1 MNIQV
6 IGMATVHTKLFKS
19 NQSQAVRLPKAV
31 SFPDSIKEVDV
42 ISIGNKRLIIPSG
55 GSWDSWF
62 DGIDVSGD
70 FMVSRNQPEDQ
81 EREKF

>member
-6 IGMATVHTKLFKS
+6 IEMATAHTKLFKS

-31 SFPDSIKEVDV
+31 SFPDSVKEVDV
-42 ISIGNKRLIIPSG
+42 ISIGNKRLIIPTG

-62 DGIDVSGD
+62 DGVDSSDD
-70 FMVSRNQPEDQ
+70 FMVSRNQPKGQ
-81 EREKF
+81 EREEL